1 VNSYYVP
8 DFEVR
13 VQGLTMEAD
22 VKNAVIGLTY
32 DNNLDQADMFQL
44 TLSNADL
51 RLTDL
56 PLFDVGKDVE
66 IHMGYVNRLR
76 PMMLGEIAAVTPSF
90 PADGAPTISITG
102 YDKSFQMRHN
112 HKTRSFYFSNASLI
126 ATQIAAE
133 NLLIPVVDPT
143 WVTFKAKTQDGSDM
157 ALLKE
162 LARRSYFDVFVH
174 WDRLYF
180 RFPRPQTE
188 AIVLEWG
195 KSLSSFSPRLAT
207 AGQVGVQ
214 MVRDYD
220 QELATTIVSLLP
232 VVSAGARIDT
242 IVEQLG
248 STILDRLVA
257 FGMSS
262 LTDEPIESFPDAAT
276 FAKAVLEAI
285 LEGLLEGY
293 GDCIG
298 IPELRAGEMV
308 QIAGVGK
315 RFGGAYRLRRVTH
328 SIDNSGYRTSFEV
341 TQRSS
346 STMLQLFRKYLDE
359 DSPNEM
365 KKRDSAVVG
374 TVVNNVD
381 PEGRGRVQVRYPWLS
396 DTVISN
402 WARVAQADKS
412 SYFMPDIGDD
422 VWVTFDRGNF
432 DRPVVIGTLWN
443 VANMPPEL
451 PTPTNFKKVIGS
463 RLGHRITVDD
473 TPATGGLLLETS
485 GGAKLHLD
493 ALGNIALEAGPT
505 GTISLKTAGRT
516 VDLGLAAVNVS

>member
-1 VNSYYVP
+1 
-8 DFEVR
+8 
-13 VQGLTMEAD
+13 
-22 VKNAVIGLTY
+22 
-32 DNNLDQADMFQL
+32 
-44 TLSNADL
+44 
-51 RLTDL
+51 
-56 PLFDVGKDVE
+56 
-66 IHMGYVNRLR
+66 
-76 PMMLGEIAAVTPSF
+76 
-90 PADGAPTISITG
+90 
-102 YDKSFQMRHN
+102 
-112 HKTRSFYFSNASLI
+112 
-126 ATQIAAE
+126 
-133 NLLIPVVDPT
+133 
-143 WVTFKAKTQDGSDM
+143 
-157 ALLKE
+157 
-162 LARRSYFDVFVH
+162 
-174 WDRLYF
+174 
-180 RFPRPQTE
+180 
-188 AIVLEWG
+188 
-195 KSLSSFSPRLAT
+195 
-207 AGQVGVQ
+207 
-214 MVRDYD
+214 
-220 QELATTIVSLLP
+220 
-232 VVSAGARIDT
+232 
-242 IVEQLG
+242 
-248 STILDRLVA
+248 
-257 FGMSS
+257 MSS
-262 LTDEPIESFPDAAT
+262 LTEEPIESFPDAAT

-328 SIDNSGYRTSFEV
+328 TIDNSGYRTNFEV

-381 PEGRGRVQVRYPWLS
+381 PEGLGRIQVRYPWLS

-451 PTPTNFKKVIGS
+451 PTPANFKKVIGS
-463 RLGHRITVDD
+463 RMGHRITVDD
-473 TPATGGLLLETS
+473 TPVTGGLLLETS

-516 VDLGLAAVNVS
+516 VDIGQAAVNIS